1 MKKVLRSLWQD
12 DAGIVA
18 LEYLLVAT
26 IVGLGLVVGLAA
38 LYEALTAELTE
49 LSNAILALDQSYE
62 FTGLTTFSG
71 GNGTG
76 VVIGHRRGS
85 GAFDSFQPNHV
96 MRQVPTADNIN
107 VVVGTSPFV
116 GP

>member
-1 MKKVLRSLWQD
+1 MKNVLRKLWQD

-38 LYEALTAELTE
+38 LHEALTAELTE

-62 FTGLTTFSG
+62 FSGLTSVAG
-71 GNGTG
+71 GGA
-76 VVIGHRRGS
+76 VIGHRRGS
-85 GAFDSFQPNHV
+85 GAIDSYQPNRV
-96 MRQVPTADNIN
+96 MRQAPTAENIN
-107 VVVGTSPFV
+107 VILSSSP
-116 GP
+116 